1 MSFRKI
7 LVANRGEIAC
17 RVMRTARTLG
27 YRTVAVYSDADAGA
41 PHVALADEAV
51 RIGQAAAAASYL
63 NVAALLD
70 AARRTGAGA
79 VHPGYG
85 FLSENAAFAQACAD
99 AGLIFI
105 GPPPEAIAAMG
116 DKAGAKRRMAAAGV
130 PTAPGYLGEDQNDER
145 LTREAETLGYPL
157 LVKAVAGGGGRGM
170 RLAHNATELPE
181 ALAGARR
188 EVLAAFGDATLMLE
202 RLIEH
207 GRHIEI
213 QVFADAHGNAVHL
226 GERDCTAQRRR
237 QKVIEEAPSPIVTP
251 AMRDAMGRDAV
262 AAALAVGYRGAG
274 TVEFIVDAEL
284 RHYFLEMNTR
294 LQVEH
299 PVTEIITG
307 LDLVE
312 WQLRVAAG
320 DALPLRQDEIRFEGH
335 AIEARLYAE
344 DPYSPGAGFVPQT
357 GPVLHFR
364 PDAALR
370 PGVRI
375 DAGIAEGG
383 AVTPFYDP
391 MVAKVIAHGH
401 DRDDAI
407 RRLMAA
413 LEDAPLLGPATNGRF
428 LRDLLDHDRFRSA
441 TMHTALL
448 DEWAAEGETILQQP
462 QPTETDWQLAAALFA
477 GEPGWRAAS
486 VAAFDL
492 TLTCN
497 GEARTLRI
505 ESTDDTRRSE
515 LARETPA
522 HRQQAGSYYNQV
534 QLEPGSDG
542 QLHYTQD
549 SVTRHA
555 IIHRD
560 GDVLHL
566 ARDAA
571 VFVFRE
577 ASPFPVNET
586 RHDPLTAR
594 AAVAGTIARLEVG
607 AGDTVIA
614 GQTLAVIEAM
624 KMEMRVTANAAGT
637 VAAIRVLLGQQVEA
651 GAILV
656 ELSIEE
662 SP

>member
-1 MSFRKI
+1 MSFSKI

-27 YRTVAVYSDADAGA
+27 YRTVAVYSNADAGA

-51 RIGQAAAAASYL
+51 RIGPAPAAESYL
-63 NVAALLD
+63 KVAALLD

-85 FLSENAAFAQACAD
+85 FLSENAGFAQACAD
-99 AGLIFI
+99 AGLVFI

-116 DKAGAKRRMAAAGV
+116 DKAGAKRRMIAAGV
-130 PTAPGYLGEDQNDER
+130 PTAPGYLGEDQSDAR
-145 LTREAETLGYPL
+145 LTSEAETLGYPL

-170 RLAHNATELPE
+170 RLANSAAELPE

-188 EVLAAFGDATLMLE
+188 EALAAFGDATLMLE
-202 RLIEH
+202 RLIEQ

-213 QVFADAHGNAVHL
+213 QIFADAHGNAVHL

-274 TVEFIVDAEL
+274 TVEFIVDQDL

-299 PVTEIITG
+299 PATEMITG

-312 WQLRVAAG
+312 WQLRIAAG
-320 DALPLRQDEIRFEGH
+320 EPLPLREDEIRFSGH

-344 DPYSPGAGFVPQT
+344 DPYAGFVPQT

-364 PDAALR
+364 PEAALR

-391 MVAKVIAHGH
+391 LLAKVIAHGR

-413 LEDAPLLGPATNGRF
+413 LEDAPLLGPANNGRF
-428 LRDLLDHDRFRSA
+428 LRDLVDHERFRTA

-448 DEWAAEGETILQQP
+448 DEWAAGDEPILRRP
-462 QPTETDWQLAAALFA
+462 QPTEADWRLAAALFA
-477 GEPGWRAAS
+477 GQPGWRPDSA
-486 VAAFDL
+486 AAFDL
-492 TLTCN
+492 RLHC
-497 GEARTLRI
+497 GDEVRTMRADVDAVEWSIDADGRLR
-505 ESTDDTRRSE
+505 
-515 LARETPA
+515 
-522 HRQQAGSYYNQV
+522 
-534 QLEPGSDG
+534 
-542 QLHYTQD
+542 YTQD
-549 SVTRHA
+549 GITRHA

-560 GDVLHL
+560 GDTLHL

-577 ASPFPVNET
+577 ASPFPASESRN
-586 RHDPLTAR
+586 DPTLAR
-594 AAVAGTIARLEVG
+594 AAVAGTVARLEVS
-607 AGDTVIA
+607 AGDAVIA

-637 VAAIRVLLGQQVEA
+637 VAAVRVLLGQQVAA

-656 ELSIEE
+656 ELTLTPPMTAPLTIKQRKS
-662 SP
+662 